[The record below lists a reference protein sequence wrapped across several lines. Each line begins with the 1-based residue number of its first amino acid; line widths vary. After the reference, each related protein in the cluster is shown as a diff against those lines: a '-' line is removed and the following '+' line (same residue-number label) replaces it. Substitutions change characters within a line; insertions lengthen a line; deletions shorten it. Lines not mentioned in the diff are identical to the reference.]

1 MRDAVRKF
9 SWLLCCSVVIDSTI
23 PGTGMNRLDFIPRCL
38 LVARC
43 LCARVFFLYFVVVV
57 HVVVLSLL
65 SLSYRY

>member
-23 PGTGMNRLDFIPRCL
+23 PGTGMNRLDFM